1 MATPVLDPPVAR
13 PSVARTATLWVF
25 RLLALLQAVLF
36 VLQPISIGSFLQ
48 GSWTAFE
55 MHSVVGSVL
64 VLPTMLTMVV
74 GLLLGILARRVWV
87 AVGSLALGVLTT
99 LQVGIGQA
107 GLTSVHVPL
116 GVALVGLAVWLSV
129 WSWTRRARWA

>member
-36 VLQPISIGSFLQ
+36 VLQ
-48 GSWTAFE
+48 GSWTAVE

-99 LQVGIGQA
+99 LQVGIGHA